1 MSRGWINGA
10 THKMASVLVVATSK
24 GGTGKTTIAASLAA
38 YWRSDGK
45 RVAMLDTD
53 PNQAATRWFR
63 KGSSYDN
70 VEAQATSDEHAII
83 GAVQDLSERA
93 DIVIVDTAG
102 FGNQSMIYAVGIADL
117 VLIPVMADE
126 ASLFEASKM
135 KKVIQSAS
143 ALTRREIAFRTVLNR
158 VKRATVVRHTE
169 RQLEALGLNPVDA
182 RIGDRAVFQEA
193 SYHGSSPQELAPKAT
208 ASMEIRR
215 LAREL
220 EPALLKT

>member
-1 MSRGWINGA
+1 
-10 THKMASVLVVATSK
+10 MASVLVVATSK

-38 YWRSDGK
+38 YWRDNGK
-45 RVAMLDTD
+45 QVAMLDTD
-53 PNQAATRWFR
+53 PNQAATRWIR
-63 KGSSYDN
+63 RGASYGD
-70 VEAQATSDEHAII
+70 VESQSTSDEHAII

-117 VLIPVMADE
+117 VLIPVMSDE

-169 RQLEALGLNPVDA
+169 RQLESLGLNPVDA
-182 RIGDRAVFQEA
+182 KIGDRAVFQEA
-193 SYHGSSPQELAPKAT
+193 SYHGASPQELAPNA
-208 ASMEIRR
+208 AAAMEIRR

-220 EPALLKT
+220 EPALFGTD

>member
-1 MSRGWINGA
+1 
-10 THKMASVLVVATSK
+10 MAGVLVVATSK

-38 YWRSDGK
+38 YWRDSGK

-53 PNQAATRWFR
+53 PNQAATRWFNR
-63 KGSSYDN
+63 GESYKD
-70 VEAQATSDEHAII
+70 VTSQATSDEHAII
-83 GAVQDLSERA
+83 GAVQELGAAA

-126 ASLFEASKM
+126 ASLFEAAKM

-143 ALTRREIAFRTVLNR
+143 ALTRRDIAFRTVLNR

-169 RQLEALGLNPVDA
+169 RQLETLGLNPVEA

-193 SYHGSSPQELAPKAT
+193 SYHGASPQELAPKNT
-208 ASMEIRR
+208 AALEIRR

-220 EPALLKT
+220 EPLLFPAG

>member
-1 MSRGWINGA
+1 
-10 THKMASVLVVATSK
+10 MAGVLVVATSK

-38 YWRSDGK
+38 YWRDDGK
-45 RVAMLDTD
+45 RVAVLDTD
-53 PNQAATRWFR
+53 PNQAATRWIR
-63 KGSSYDN
+63 KGDSYKD
-70 VEAQATSDEHAII
+70 VESQATADEHAII
-83 GAVQDLSERA
+83 GAVQEMGERA
-93 DIVIVDTAG
+93 DLVIVDTAG

-126 ASLFEASKM
+126 ASLFEATKM

-143 ALTRREIAFRTVLNR
+143 ALTRRQIDFRTVLNR

-169 RQLEALGLNPVDA
+169 RQLEALGLNPVEA
-182 RIGDRAVFQEA
+182 RIGDRAIFQEA
-193 SYHGSSPQELAPKAT
+193 SYHGASPQELAPKNN

-220 EPALLKT
+220 EPALFGTA

>member
-1 MSRGWINGA
+1 
-10 THKMASVLVVATSK
+10 MASVLVVATSK
-24 GGTGKTTIAASLAA
+24 GGTGKTTIAASLAG

-53 PNQAATRWFR
+53 PNQAATRWIR
-63 KGSSYDN
+63 KGESYKD
-70 VEAQATSDEHAII
+70 VESQATADEHAII
-83 GAVQDLSERA
+83 GAVQDLGERA
-93 DIVIVDTAG
+93 DLVIVDTAG

-126 ASLFEASKM
+126 ASLFEATKM
-135 KKVIQSAS
+135 KKVIHSAS

-169 RQLEALGLNPVDA
+169 RQLEALGLNPVEA

-193 SYHGSSPQELAPKAT
+193 SYHGASPQDLAPHT
-208 ASMEIRR
+208 NASMEIRR

-220 EPALLKT
+220 EPALFGAA

>member
-1 MSRGWINGA
+1 MIRRPPSSTR
-10 THKMASVLVVATSK
+10 TDTLFPY
-24 GGTGKTTIAASLAA
+24 TTLCRA
-38 YWRSDGK
+38 G
-45 RVAMLDTD
+45 
-53 PNQAATRWFR
+53 
-63 KGSSYDN
+63 
-70 VEAQATSDEHAII
+70 
-83 GAVQDLSERA
+83 ERA
-93 DIVIVDTAG
+93 YLVIVDTAG

-117 VLIPVMADE
+117 VLIPVMSDE

-169 RQLEALGLNPVDA
+169 NQLKALGLNPVEA

-193 SYHGSSPQELAPKAT
+193 SYHGASPQDLAPHT
-208 ASMEIRR
+208 DASIEIRR

-220 EPALLKT
+220 EPALFAET

>member
-1 MSRGWINGA
+1 
-10 THKMASVLVVATSK
+10 MAGVLVVATSK

-38 YWRSDGK
+38 YWRDDGK
-45 RVAMLDTD
+45 RVAVLDTD
-53 PNQAATRWFR
+53 PNEAATRWIR
-63 KGSSYDN
+63 KGDSYKD
-70 VEAQATSDEHAII
+70 VESRSTSDEHAII
-83 GAVQDLSERA
+83 GAVQDLGERA
-93 DIVIVDTAG
+93 ELVIVDTAG

-126 ASLFEASKM
+126 ASLFEAAKM

-143 ALTRREIAFRTVLNR
+143 ALTRRDIAFRTVLNR

-169 RQLEALGLNPVDA
+169 RQLEALGLNPVEA

-193 SYHGSSPQELAPKAT
+193 SYHGASPQDLAPNT
-208 ASMEIRR
+208 SASMEIRR

-220 EPALLKT
+220 EPALFGAA

>member
-1 MSRGWINGA
+1 
-10 THKMASVLVVATSK
+10 MASVLVVATSK

-38 YWRSDGK
+38 YWRNAGK
-45 RVAMLDTD
+45 RIAVLDTD
-53 PNQAATRWFR
+53 PNQAATRWIR
-63 KGSSYDN
+63 KGDSYKD
-70 VEAQATSDEHAII
+70 VESQATADEHAII
-83 GAVQDLSERA
+83 GAVQELSDRA
-93 DIVIVDTAG
+93 DLVIVDTAG

-126 ASLFEASKM
+126 ASLFEATKM

-143 ALTRREIAFRTVLNR
+143 ALTRREIQFRTVLNR

-169 RQLEALGLNPVDA
+169 RQLEALGLHPVEA

-193 SYHGSSPQELAPKAT
+193 SYHGASPQELDPKNN

-220 EPALLKT
+220 EPQLFTAG